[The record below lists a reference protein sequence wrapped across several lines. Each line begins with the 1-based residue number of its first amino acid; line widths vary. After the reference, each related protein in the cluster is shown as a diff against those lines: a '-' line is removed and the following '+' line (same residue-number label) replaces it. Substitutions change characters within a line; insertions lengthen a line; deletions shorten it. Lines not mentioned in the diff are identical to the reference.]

1 MTPQQSST
9 HGCHVIFFAFIFIR
23 WALTFSLFSRSCAV
37 AHTRTHTRQ
46 AVTPALHR
54 LGRSARLALSLR
66 RHRARERLNAYGKTT
81 LTSAAAAAAWEAV
94 MKASAAFWTLVP
106 DAWGGGGGGGGVRGQ
121 RWNDRAATESDS
133 AASRR
138 KVKIGIGLATVMAGA
153 VLWLIV
159 APLLAAGLFETAFV
173 VTPEEWAERGM
184 VGALPWGRPLRTL
197 ALGGFLMHSWA
208 FVCQVGLPRRVLAVL
223 RALGVLQQ
231 GGIAGALGG
240 LAGRPQFWQERME
253 VRVNLVFQRE

>member
-1 MTPQQSST
+1 M
-9 HGCHVIFFAFIFIR
+9 
-23 WALTFSLFSRSCAV
+23 
-37 AHTRTHTRQ
+37 
-46 AVTPALHR
+46 TPALHR

-66 RHRARERLNAYGKTT
+66 RHRARERLSAYGKTS
-81 LTSAAAAAAWEAV
+81 LTSAAAAAAWEAA

-106 DAWGGGGGGGGVRGQ
+106 DAWGGGNGVRGR
-121 RWNDRAATESDS
+121 RWNDRAPTELDS

-138 KVKIGIGLATVMAGA
+138 KVEIGIGLATVIAGG

-159 APLLAAGLFETAFV
+159 APLMAAGLFETAFV

-253 VRVNLVFQRE
+253 VRVSLVFQKE